1 MFPEHL
7 WIEHAILI
15 SVCRF
20 PSDSIGVF
28 FIFLEQ
34 GRATGMDGLCC
45 CGNKTWTINVL
56 IFQFNPLGL
65 LQKNECSSRIQNVL
79 P

>member
-1 MFPEHL
+1 MRSGFMFPEHL

-34 GRATGMDGLCC
+34 GRATGMVCVVVVIKLEQS
-45 CGNKTWTINVL
+45 L
-56 IFQFNPLGL
+56 F
-65 LQKNECSSRIQNVL
+65 
-79 P
+79 